1 MTDRALPHMMFAAI
15 GLALV
20 LSTQAWAGDTILPLP
35 PADQKILVEQ
45 LGADVVGEPLPSRP
59 IDDPN
64 IFLSFAHKPVTYRFT
79 SGRNKG
85 KSQTLLP
92 TKVERPGGKFV
103 WRVQLAPSLIG
114 FLRQMPNGDIVM
126 PAVEDTGAE
135 ALVVSTP
142 DNLFISAGMKPGETR
157 RFVQE
162 VSVRYLDNIDDERWS
177 GKLRTDFTY
186 VGTYRTKVPAGSF
199 DAVLLRTTVDGRV
212 GPAHT
217 HATSY
222 SLFAPGEGLVAMIL
236 QQRVTAF
243 WIYNVNGVGGKVL
256 TSTPKATN

>member
-1 MTDRALPHMMFAAI
+1 MMFAAI
-15 GLALV
+15 GWALV
-20 LSTQAWAGDTILPLP
+20 LSTLAWAGDTILPLP

-59 IDDPN
+59 IDAPN
-64 IFLSFAHKPVTYRFT
+64 IFFSFAHKPVTYRFT

-85 KSQTLLP
+85 KIQTFLP

-142 DNLFISAGMKPGETR
+142 DNLFISAGMKPGETH

-177 GKLRTDFTY
+177 GKLQTDFAY
-186 VGTYRTKVPAGSF
+186 VGTY
-199 DAVLLRTTVDGRV
+199 
-212 GPAHT
+212 
-217 HATSY
+217 
-222 SLFAPGEGLVAMIL
+222 
-236 QQRVTAF
+236 
-243 WIYNVNGVGGKVL
+243 
-256 TSTPKATN
+256 

>member
-1 MTDRALPHMMFAAI
+1 VTDRALLHMMFAAI
-15 GLALV
+15 GWALV
-20 LSTQAWAGDTILPLP
+20 LSTLAWAGDTILPLP

-64 IFLSFAHKPVTYRFT
+64 IFFSFAHKPVTYRFT

-85 KSQTLLP
+85 KIQTLLP

-142 DNLFISAGMKPGETR
+142 DNLFISAGMKPGETH

-177 GKLRTDFTY
+177 GKLQTDFTY

>member
-1 MTDRALPHMMFAAI
+1 M
-15 GLALV
+15 
-20 LSTQAWAGDTILPLP
+20 
-35 PADQKILVEQ
+35 
-45 LGADVVGEPLPSRP
+45 
-59 IDDPN
+59 
-64 IFLSFAHKPVTYRFT
+64 
-79 SGRNKG
+79 
-85 KSQTLLP
+85 
-92 TKVERPGGKFV
+92 
-103 WRVQLAPSLIG
+103 
-114 FLRQMPNGDIVM
+114 
-126 PAVEDTGAE
+126 
-135 ALVVSTP
+135 VSTP
-142 DNLFISAGMKPGETR
+142 DNLFIAAEMKPGETR

>member
-1 MTDRALPHMMFAAI
+1 
-15 GLALV
+15 
-20 LSTQAWAGDTILPLP
+20 
-35 PADQKILVEQ
+35 
-45 LGADVVGEPLPSRP
+45 
-59 IDDPN
+59 
-64 IFLSFAHKPVTYRFT
+64 
-79 SGRNKG
+79 
-85 KSQTLLP
+85 
-92 TKVERPGGKFV
+92 
-103 WRVQLAPSLIG
+103 
-114 FLRQMPNGDIVM
+114 
-126 PAVEDTGAE
+126 
-135 ALVVSTP
+135 
-142 DNLFISAGMKPGETR
+142 MKPGETR

-186 VGTYRTKVPAGSF
+186 VGTYLTEVPAGSF
-199 DAVLLRTTVDGRV
+199 DAVLLRTRVDGRV

-243 WIYNVNGVGGKVL
+243 WIYNVNGVGGKAL

>member
-20 LSTQAWAGDTILPLP
+20 LSTLAWAGDTILPLP

-64 IFLSFAHKPVTYRFT
+64 IFFSFAHKPVTYRFT

-103 WRVQLAPSLIG
+103 WRVFPHI
-114 FLRQMPNGDIVM
+114 
-126 PAVEDTGAE
+126 
-135 ALVVSTP
+135 
-142 DNLFISAGMKPGETR
+142 PGH
-157 RFVQE
+157 
-162 VSVRYLDNIDDERWS
+162 
-177 GKLRTDFTY
+177 G
-186 VGTYRTKVPAGSF
+186 
-199 DAVLLRTTVDGRV
+199 
-212 GPAHT
+212 
-217 HATSY
+217 
-222 SLFAPGEGLVAMIL
+222 
-236 QQRVTAF
+236 
-243 WIYNVNGVGGKVL
+243 
-256 TSTPKATN
+256 

>member
-1 MTDRALPHMMFAAI
+1 MIDRAFPMMFAATI
-15 GLALV
+15 GLALT
-20 LSTQAWAGDTILPLP
+20 LSTLVWAGDPVLPLA

-45 LGADVVGEPLPSRP
+45 LGADVVGEPVPSRP
-59 IDDPN
+59 IDDPDTL
-64 IFLSFAHKPVTYRFT
+64 FSFAHLPVTYRFT

-85 KSQTLLP
+85 KSQTLIP

-142 DNLFISAGMKPGETR
+142 ANLFISKGMKPGETR

-162 VSVRYLDNIDDERWS
+162 VSVRYLDDIDDEQWS
-177 GKLRTDFTY
+177 GKLQTDFTY
-186 VGTYRTKVPAGSF
+186 MGTYRTKVPAGTF
-199 DAVLLRTTVDGRV
+199 DAVLLRTTVDGKV
-212 GPAHT
+212 GPART

-243 WIYNVNGVGGKVL
+243 WIYNVNGAGGKVL
-256 TSTPKATN
+256 TSARRAAN

>member
-1 MTDRALPHMMFAAI
+1 VIDRTFPMMFAATI
-15 GLALV
+15 GLALT
-20 LSTQAWAGDTILPLP
+20 LSTLVWAGDPVLPLA

-45 LGADVVGEPLPSRP
+45 LGADVVGEPVPSRP
-59 IDDPN
+59 IDDPDTL
-64 IFLSFAHKPVTYRFT
+64 FSFAHLPVTYRFT

-85 KSQTLLP
+85 KSQTLIP

-114 FLRQMPNGDIVM
+114 FLRQMPDGDIVM

-142 DNLFISAGMKPGETR
+142 ANLFISKGMKPGETR

-162 VSVRYLDNIDDERWS
+162 VSVRYLDDIDDEQWS
-177 GKLRTDFTY
+177 GKLQTDFTY
-186 VGTYRTKVPAGSF
+186 VGTYRTKVPAGTF
-199 DAVLLRTTVDGRV
+199 DAVLLRTTVDGKV
-212 GPAHT
+212 GPART

-243 WIYNVNGVGGKVL
+243 WIYNVNGAGGKVL
-256 TSTPKATN
+256 TSTRRAAN